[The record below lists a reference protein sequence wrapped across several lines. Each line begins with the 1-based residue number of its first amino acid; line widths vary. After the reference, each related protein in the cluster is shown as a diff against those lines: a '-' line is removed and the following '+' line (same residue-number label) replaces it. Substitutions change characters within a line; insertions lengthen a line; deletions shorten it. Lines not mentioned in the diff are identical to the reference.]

1 MSGQIIQRN
10 PNHHSRYS
18 SLLPPAAMAVIG
30 VILGVP
36 ATHAAMPV
44 AVVISSLQFCPSTRT
59 TSCNVT
65 SFELRMLGANFGRI
79 PPIAGLINLGFVEF
93 SNVQRSEE

>member
-1 MSGQIIQRN
+1 
-10 PNHHSRYS
+10 
-18 SLLPPAAMAVIG
+18 MAVIG

-65 SFELRMLGANFGRI
+65 SFELCMLGANFGRI